1 MLPWLVRS
9 MAWSSLEMPRCYQS
23 MISGTT
29 FSMSTRRKEL
39 WWKVHR
45 SHSSR
50 LATSF
55 FGDQWNTIQINETSS
70 WPNLLSAASISSK
83 ASQKMNWTSTSK
95 ATFQKPNPRYPTETD
110 TASSQHP
117 TANSFLSRSHLKEHD
132 RADCDGHAWLR
143 VRKLPHRISHMCS
156 WKTLIVQHWTNML
169 VADMLENYNHFRNFW
184 DANLL
189 RFPTVATK

>member
-9 MAWSSLEMPRCYQS
+9 MAWSSLEMPRSYQS

-50 LATSF
+50 LVTSF

-95 ATFQKPNPRYPTETD
+95 VTFQKPNPRYPTETD
-110 TASSQHP
+110 TASLASR
-117 TANSFLSRSHLKEHD
+117 TCSAWAEAKTNKKNNKSSSTTFANRTTRTSWEKNKTKFHKE
-132 RADCDGHAWLR
+132 
-143 VRKLPHRISHMCS
+143 I
-156 WKTLIVQHWTNML
+156 
-169 VADMLENYNHFRNFW
+169 
-184 DANLL
+184 
-189 RFPTVATK
+189 